1 MFVRRV
7 PRPQDDGL
15 PAVSVSL
22 RGVSA
27 AGRGGLVLRD
37 ATLTL
42 PRGQR
47 LALLGPPGSGKT
59 ALLMALAGLL
69 PIRQGTVLFDGRDVT
84 RLRSAARGCGF
95 VPAAAPVGLLAA
107 RRLRG
112 LRPSAARGL
121 LLLDEPADWPS
132 PQAARAGTVVA
143 AFADQPRALA
153 GADRIAVLRDG
164 RVVQEGPAV
173 TVWEAPATVFV
184 ARFLGGANILSGT
197 VREVRAGRLVWVA
210 NGLRFQMDPPQGA
223 ARPALGAAVLL
234 ALRPER
240 IALLGAA
247 EPADNAADGIVASAD
262 FHGPSVLLGV
272 ETALGRLAV
281 RLSGWRADQAPAPGQ
296 AVRIGWAA
304 DAAVPVRED

>member
-7 PRPQDDGL
+7 LRPGDNGIT
-15 PAVSVSL
+15 AVSVSL

-27 AGRGGLVLRD
+27 AGRAGLVLQD
-37 ATLTL
+37 ATLSL

-47 LALLGPPGSGKT
+47 LALLGPPGAGKT
-59 ALLMALAGLL
+59 AFLMTLAGLL
-69 PIRQGTVLFDGRDVT
+69 PVRQGTVLFDGRDVT
-84 RLRSAARGCGF
+84 RLRPAARGCGF
-95 VPAAAPVGLLAA
+95 VPSAAPSGLLAA

-121 LLLDEPADWPS
+121 LLLDEPAEWPS
-132 PQAARAGTVVA
+132 AQAARAGTVVA
-143 AFADQPRALA
+143 AFADQPRALE

-173 TVWEAPATVFV
+173 TVWEMPATAFV

-197 VREVRAGRLVWVA
+197 VREVRADRLVWIA
-210 NGLRFQMDPPQGA
+210 SGLRFQLDPPRDA
-223 ARPALGAAVLL
+223 PRPPLGAGVVL

-240 IALLGAA
+240 IALLG
-247 EPADNAADGIVASAD
+247 PSDTADNAVEGAVASAD
-262 FHGPSVLLGV
+262 FHGASVLLGV
-272 ETALGRLAV
+272 ETVLGRIAV
-281 RLSGWRADQAPAPGQ
+281 RLPGWRADQAPLPGQ
-296 AVRIGWAA
+296 GVRIGWAA